1 MVEGHK
7 VLHIFFLV
15 PALSPRIACLCSPS
29 ASGIFILTVS
39 LVVSISRLLL
49 EAAYGIGGC

>member
-1 MVEGHK
+1 MVEEHK